1 MIQILGT
8 LLVVILIA
16 LGITRQ
22 LEMLIETWT
31 KEGIIPLIDIL
42 FILGMLV
49 AGIAM
54 IYAIYTYIP

>member
-22 LEMLIETWT
+22 MEMLIETWT
-31 KEGIIPLIDIL
+31 EEGIIPLIDIL